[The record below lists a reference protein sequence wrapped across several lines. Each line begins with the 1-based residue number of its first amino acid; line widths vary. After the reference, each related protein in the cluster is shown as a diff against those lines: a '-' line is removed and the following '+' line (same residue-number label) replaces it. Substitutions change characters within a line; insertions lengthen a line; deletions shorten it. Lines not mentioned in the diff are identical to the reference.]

1 MRILYI
7 EREHIGTYK
16 AVDRLKLIN
25 AQNYFVSGGLI
36 YAKVNDFEYKTIESD
51 LIVFID
57 GVLGAYVTRHAS
69 PILSD
74 IFEKL
79 TAYLVFDGDFTK
91 EQYNNEFL
99 TDIYA
104 HDGRE
109 TLQTIET
116 LLNNNE
122 LLCFPFFD
130 ELTDLK
136 NAVKRYTNNY
146 CFY

>member
-7 EREHIGTYK
+7 EREYIGTYK

-36 YAKVNDFEYKTIESD
+36 YAKVNDFECKTIESD

-79 TAYLVFDGDFTK
+79 TAYLVFDADFTK

-104 HDGRE
+104 NNGRE
-109 TLQTIET
+109 TLQTVET
-116 LLNNNE
+116 LLSNND
-122 LLCFPFFD
+122 LLCFPFFN

-136 NAVKRYTNNY
+136 NAIKRYTNNY
-146 CFY
+146 YFY